1 MSKFIVYKYKGVG
14 LVSPPFDTNE
24 ELEVFIREHTID
36 ERTISASIENSFTV
50 MNRLH
55 REIVAVGKRIIMVLT
70 PTYVYNMD
78 VYHMWIAYV
87 ASLIKYGHLKED
99 NDNGVIVHT
108 M

>member
-1 MSKFIVYKYKGVG
+1 MSKCIVYKYKGVR
-14 LVSPPFDTNE
+14 LVSPSFDTNE
-24 ELEVFIREHTID
+24 ELEVFIRDHTID

-55 REIVAVGKRIIMVLT
+55 REIVALNKRVIMLT
-70 PTYVYNMD
+70 PTYGNNMD
-78 VYHMWIAYV
+78 VYDMWIAYV